1 MENNRNIE
9 ANALTPI
16 RDDERQGWISLA
28 FVQAGICV
36 CASAFLEGAL
46 LAEAMPLGEAILSGT
61 LGYLIVVILMSILGM
76 QGSDLGMAS
85 CTLAESTFGKKGA
98 KYIVSLIFAVNLIGW
113 FGINNGICGDAFVNF
128 MSQTVG
134 IDIPPFLSNV
144 AWGIIMLLTAVFGMR
159 AMEKLNFV
167 SIPFLMLVMIA
178 GTVIA
183 LRTYGTAGLDSDV
196 ARTMSF
202 MGGVSLS
209 FDFYAVG
216 VITAADV
223 ARFQKNRKETLKS
236 TVWGVFPMGVI
247 TLALGAI
254 LTKIAG
260 EYDISMVLI
269 QVGLPIIGILSIILS
284 TWTTNSSNAYSGGLD
299 IVMTFGIPD
308 NRRREVT
315 IAAGL
320 VGTLLGAFGILD
332 HIEGFLSFLAF
343 LVCPVGGIMLA
354 DYWVIGKGKKENWHS
369 QEGVLWPSVI
379 VWAVSAGLAYFCGVG
394 YYGIGFA
401 FVLYLIA
408 ERFVPSASRGGH
420 QADPAADTSREA

>member
-1 MENNRNIE
+1 METKKNVE

-16 RDDERQGWISLA
+16 SADERQGWVSLA

-36 CASAFLEGAL
+36 CASSFWEGAI
-46 LAEAMPLGEAILSGT
+46 LAESMPLWEAILSGSI
-61 LGYLIVVILMSILGM
+61 GYLIVVILMSILGM

-98 KYIVSLIFAVNLIGW
+98 RYIVSTIFAINLIGW

-128 MSQTVG
+128 MSQVAG

-144 AWGIIMLLTAVFGMR
+144 AWGIIMLVTAVFGMK

-167 SIPFLMLVMIA
+167 SIPFLMLVMAA

-183 LRTYGTAGLDSDV
+183 IKTYGTEGINSDV
-196 ARTMSF
+196 ARSMSF
-202 MGGVSLS
+202 MGGISLS

-236 TVWGVFPMGVI
+236 TVWGIFPMGVI

-269 QVGLPIIGILSIILS
+269 EVGLPIVGIVSIILS

-299 IVMTFGIPD
+299 IVMAFNIPD

-315 IAAGL
+315 SAAGL
-320 VGTLLGAFGILD
+320 VGTILGAFGILD

-354 DYWVIGKGKKENWHS
+354 DYWVIGKGKPENWHS
-369 QEGVLWPSVI
+369 QEGIKWHAVI
-379 VWAVSAGLAYFCGVG
+379 IWAISAALAYFCGVG
-394 YYGIGFA
+394 YYGIAFS

-408 ERFVPSASRGGH
+408 EKFIPSPSRGEIGGIKK
-420 QADPAADTSREA
+420 

>member
-1 MENNRNIE
+1 MWQIIMEKKKNIE
-9 ANALTPI
+9 TNALTPI
-16 RDDERQGWISLA
+16 SADERQGWVSLA

-36 CASAFLEGAL
+36 CASSFWEGAI
-46 LAEAMPLGEAILSGT
+46 LAEAMPLGEAIISGS

-98 KYIVSLIFAVNLIGW
+98 RYIISTIFAVNLIGW

-128 MSQTVG
+128 MSQMAG
-134 IDIPPFLSNV
+134 INIPPFLSNIV
-144 AWGIIMLLTAVFGMR
+144 WGVIMLITAVFGMK
-159 AMEKLNFV
+159 AMEKLNFI
-167 SIPFLMLVMIA
+167 SIPFLMLVMAA

-183 LRTYGTAGLDSDV
+183 LRTYGTEGISAEV
-196 ARTMSF
+196 ERTMTF

-223 ARFQKNRKETLKS
+223 ARFQKNRTETLKS
-236 TVWGVFPMGVI
+236 TIWGIFPMGVI

-269 QVGLPIIGILSIILS
+269 EVGLPVIGILSIILS

-299 IVMTFGIPD
+299 IVMTFNIPD

-320 VGTLLGAFGILD
+320 VGTVLGACGILN

-354 DYWVIGKGKKENWHS
+354 DYWVIGKGKPENWHS
-369 QEGVLWPSVI
+369 QEGIRWNAVI
-379 VWAVSAGLAYFCGVG
+379 IWAISAALSYFCGVG
-394 YYGIGFA
+394 YYGIGFS
-401 FVLYLIA
+401 FVLYMIA
-408 ERFVPSASRGGH
+408 EKFIPSPSRGGIK
-420 QADPAADTSREA
+420 

>member
-1 MENNRNIE
+1 MENKKQGE
-9 ANALTPI
+9 VNALTPI
-16 RDDERQGWISLA
+16 KADERQGWISLA

-36 CASAFLEGAL
+36 CASSFWEGAI
-46 LAEAMPLGEAILSGT
+46 LAESMPLGEAILSGT

-85 CTLAESTFGKKGA
+85 CTLAESTFGKTGA
-98 KYIVSLIFAVNLIGW
+98 RLFVSLIFAVNLIGW

-128 MSQTVG
+128 MDSMFG
-134 IDIPPFLSNV
+134 IQVPMIVSNIG
-144 AWGIIMLLTAVFGMR
+144 WGLIMLITAVYGMK

-167 SIPFLMLVMIA
+167 SIPFLMIVMA
-178 GTVIA
+178 LGTVIA
-183 LRTYGTAGLDSDV
+183 LKTYGTEGINSEV

-223 ARFQKNRKETLKS
+223 ARFQKDRKETWKS

-260 EYDISMVLI
+260 EYDISLVLI
-269 QVGLPIIGILSIILS
+269 EVGLPIIGVISIILS

-299 IVMTFGIPD
+299 IVSAFNIPD

-315 IAAGL
+315 IVAG
-320 VGTLLGAFGILD
+320 VIGTLLGACGILN
-332 HIEGFLSFLAF
+332 HIEGFLGMLAF

-369 QEGVLWPSVI
+369 REGIVWPSVI
-379 VWAVSAGLAYFCGVG
+379 VWAISSFLAYKCGVG
-394 YYGIGFA
+394 YYGIGFS
-401 FVLYLIA
+401 FVLYMLA
-408 ERFVPSASRGGH
+408 ERFIPSARSLARGGQDH
-420 QADPAADTSREA
+420 EKAC

>member
-1 MENNRNIE
+1 METKKNVE

-16 RDDERQGWISLA
+16 KENERQGWVSLA

-36 CASAFLEGAL
+36 CASSFWEGAI
-46 LAEAMPLGEAILSGT
+46 LAEAMPLWEAIVSGSI
-61 LGYLIVVILMSILGM
+61 GYLIVVVLMSILGM

-98 KYIVSLIFAVNLIGW
+98 QYIVSTIFAINLIGW

-128 MSQTVG
+128 MSQVAG

-144 AWGIIMLLTAVFGMR
+144 AWGIIMLLTAVFGMK

-167 SIPFLMLVMIA
+167 SIPFLMIVMAA

-183 LRTYGTAGLDSDV
+183 IKTYGTAGINTEV

-223 ARFQKNRKETLKS
+223 ARFQKNRIETLKS

-269 QVGLPIIGILSIILS
+269 QVGLPIVGIISIILS

-299 IVMTFGIPD
+299 IVMAFNIPD

-315 IAAGL
+315 IAAGII
-320 VGTLLGAFGILD
+320 GTLLGACGILD

-354 DYWVIGKGKKENWHS
+354 
-369 QEGVLWPSVI
+369 
-379 VWAVSAGLAYFCGVG
+379 YFCGVG
-394 YYGIGFA
+394 YYGIGFS
-401 FVLYLIA
+401 FVLYLIV
-408 ERFVPSASRGGH
+408 ERFIPSPARGGIKK
-420 QADPAADTSREA
+420 

>member
-1 MENNRNIE
+1 METKKNVE

-16 RDDERQGWISLA
+16 KENERQGWVSLA

-36 CASAFLEGAL
+36 CASSFWEGAI
-46 LAEAMPLGEAILSGT
+46 LAEAMPLWEAIVSGSI
-61 LGYLIVVILMSILGM
+61 GYLIVVVLMSILGM

-98 KYIVSLIFAVNLIGW
+98 QYIVSTIFAINLIGW

-128 MSQTVG
+128 MSQVAG

-144 AWGIIMLLTAVFGMR
+144 AWGIIMLLTAVFGMK

-167 SIPFLMLVMIA
+167 SIPFLMIVMAA

-183 LRTYGTAGLDSDV
+183 IKTYGTAGINTEV

-223 ARFQKNRKETLKS
+223 ARFQKNRIETLKS

-269 QVGLPIIGILSIILS
+269 QVGLPIVGIISIILS

-299 IVMTFGIPD
+299 IVMAFNIPD
-308 NRRREVT
+308 NKRREVT
-315 IAAGL
+315 IAAGII
-320 VGTLLGAFGILD
+320 GTLLGACGILD

-354 DYWVIGKGKKENWHS
+354 DYWVIGKGKPENWHS
-369 QEGVLWPSVI
+369 QDGIKWHSVI
-379 VWAVSAGLAYFCGVG
+379 IWAISAALAYFCGVG
-394 YYGIGFA
+394 YYGIGFS
-401 FVLYLIA
+401 FVLYLIV
-408 ERFVPSASRGGH
+408 ERFIPSPARGGIKK
-420 QADPAADTSREA
+420 

>member
-1 MENNRNIE
+1 METKKNVE

-16 RDDERQGWISLA
+16 SADERQGWVSLA

-36 CASAFLEGAL
+36 CASSFWEGAI
-46 LAEAMPLGEAILSGT
+46 LAESMPLWEAILSGSI
-61 LGYLIVVILMSILGM
+61 GYLIVVILMSILGM

-98 KYIVSLIFAVNLIGW
+98 QYIVSTIFAINLIGW

-128 MSQTVG
+128 MSQVAG

-144 AWGIIMLLTAVFGMR
+144 AWGIIMLVTAVFGMK

-167 SIPFLMLVMIA
+167 SIPFLMLVMAA

-183 LRTYGTAGLDSDV
+183 IKTYGTEGINSDV
-196 ARTMSF
+196 ARSMSF
-202 MGGVSLS
+202 MGGISLS

-216 VITAADV
+216 VITAADM

-236 TVWGVFPMGVI
+236 TVWGIFPMGVI

-269 QVGLPIIGILSIILS
+269 EVGLPIVGIVSIILS

-299 IVMTFGIPD
+299 IVMAFNIPD

-320 VGTLLGAFGILD
+320 VGTILGAFGILD

-354 DYWVIGKGKKENWHS
+354 DYWVIGKGKPENWHS
-369 QEGVLWPSVI
+369 QEGIKWHAI
-379 VWAVSAGLAYFCGVG
+379 IIWAISAALAYFYGVG
-394 YYGIGFA
+394 YYGIAFS

-408 ERFVPSASRGGH
+408 EKFIPSPSRGEIGGIKK
-420 QADPAADTSREA
+420 

>member
-1 MENNRNIE
+1 MDNNRNAE
-9 ANALTPI
+9 TNALTPI
-16 RDDERQGWISLA
+16 AAEERQGWVSLA
-28 FVQAGICV
+28 FVQAGVCV

-46 LAEAMPLGEAILSGT
+46 LAEAMPLWEAIVSGT
-61 LGYLIVVILMSILGM
+61 VGYLIVVVLMTILGM

-85 CTLAESTFGKKGA
+85 CTLAESTFGKSGA
-98 KYIVSLIFAVNLIGW
+98 RYIVSLIFAVNLIGW
-113 FGINNGICGDAFVNF
+113 FGINNGICGEAFVNF
-128 MSQTVG
+128 MSQVAG
-134 IDIPPFLSNV
+134 VEIPLFLSNV
-144 AWGIIMLLTAVFGMR
+144 AWGIIMLVTAVFGMR

-183 LRTYGTAGLDSDV
+183 VKTYGTAGINDDV
-196 ARTMSF
+196 ERTMSF
-202 MGGVSLS
+202 MGGVSLA

-223 ARFQKNRKETLKS
+223 ARFQKNRVETMKS

-247 TLALGAI
+247 TLALGAV

-260 EYDISMVLI
+260 EYDISLVLI

-284 TWTTNSSNAYSGGLD
+284 TWTTNSANAYSGGLD

-315 IAAGL
+315 IAAGI

-332 HIEGFLSFLAF
+332 HIEGFLSLLAF

-354 DYWVIGKGKKENWHS
+354 DYWIIGKGKKENWHS
-369 QEGVLWPSVI
+369 QDGILWPAVV
-379 VWAVSAGLAYFCGVG
+379 VWAISAALAYYFGVG
-394 YYGIGFA
+394 YYGIFFA
-401 FVLYLIA
+401 LVLYLIV
-408 ERFVPSASRGGH
+408 ERFVPSASRGNKNSEGR
-420 QADPAADTSREA
+420 SKEA

>member
-1 MENNRNIE
+1 M
-9 ANALTPI
+9 
-16 RDDERQGWISLA
+16 
-28 FVQAGICV
+28 
-36 CASAFLEGAL
+36 
-46 LAEAMPLGEAILSGT
+46 
-61 LGYLIVVILMSILGM
+61 LI
-76 QGSDLGMAS
+76 
-85 CTLAESTFGKKGA
+85 
-98 KYIVSLIFAVNLIGW
+98 
-113 FGINNGICGDAFVNF
+113 
-128 MSQTVG
+128 
-134 IDIPPFLSNV
+134 
-144 AWGIIMLLTAVFGMR
+144 TAVYGMK

-167 SIPFLMLVMIA
+167 SIPFLMIVMAA

-183 LRTYGTAGLDSDV
+183 LKTYGTAGIDTEV

-223 ARFQKNRKETLKS
+223 ARFQKNRKETWKS

-260 EYDISMVLI
+260 EYDISLVLI
-269 QVGLPIIGILSIILS
+269 EVGLPVIGVISIILS

-299 IVMTFGIPD
+299 IVSAFNIPD

-315 IAAGL
+315 IAAG
-320 VGTLLGAFGILD
+320 VIGTLLGACGILN
-332 HIEGFLSFLAF
+332 HIEGFLGMLAF

-369 QEGVLWPSVI
+369 REGIVWPSVI
-379 VWAVSAGLAYFCGVG
+379 VWAISSGLAYLCGVG
-394 YYGIGFA
+394 YYGIGFS
-401 FVLYLIA
+401 FVLYLLA
-408 ERFVPSASRGGH
+408 ERFIPSARSLAR
-420 QADPAADTSREA
+420 D